1 MGSPEVNGS
10 TAARTSRNLSVR
22 SQKRSGYRLSTDTPC
37 GNRVIGHVVKFHTR
51 IAGARRGPGDVTVCD
66 VRSVLADPL
75 PGGGVDPH
83 HALGAAGLAERGP
96 AERRRPAALVAVR
109 VRPGLVIGGVHRRG
123 EFAAR
128 GGVLVEL
135 AVRVEVPVFGDRP
148 LSGTAVDGDHDL
160 AV

>member
-22 SQKRSGYRLSTDTPC
+22 SQKRSGYRLSTDMLC
-37 GNRVIGHVVKFHTR
+37 GNRVIGRVVKFHTR
-51 IAGARRGPGDVTVCD
+51 IAGMRRGPGDVTVCD

-109 VRPGLVIGGVHRRG
+109 VRPGLVGGGGVHRRG

-128 GGVLVEL
+128 GGVLMEL
-135 AVRVEVPVFGDRP
+135 AVPVEVSVFGDRP
-148 LSGTAVDGDHDL
+148 LSGAAVVGDHDL
-160 AV
+160 A